1 LRRAANRWH
10 SQPRQRAPV
19 DEGSLGRA
27 EQPMIP
33 PKIDPAMGKFPGFSR
48 FNGKFCDL
56 ARETNV

>member
-1 LRRAANRWH
+1 
-10 SQPRQRAPV
+10 
-19 DEGSLGRA
+19 
-27 EQPMIP
+27 MIP